1 MERKKLFKFFIG
13 IFFLGYIF
21 NNFFTEGMITGEYVS
36 NNTKSLLEGPSRS
49 GEKLFLLDDNKFESD
64 TWGNGTYK
72 LKYTFG
78 GTRIDFTYNYE
89 FGRAGYLT
97 SINRSYFFG
106 KPQIILDRDLEF
118 YFEKIK

>member
-1 MERKKLFKFFIG
+1 
-13 IFFLGYIF
+13 
-21 NNFFTEGMITGEYVS
+21 MITGEYVS
-36 NNTKSLLEGPSRS
+36 NNAQSLLEGPGRR
-49 GEKLFLLDDNKFESD
+49 GEKLFLLEDNKFKSD

-78 GTRIDFTYNYE
+78 GTRIDLTYNYE
-89 FGRAGYLT
+89 FGKASYHT

-106 KPQIILDRDLEF
+106 KPQILLDKDLEF